1 MDSGTAIRAAQMFE
15 ALMLAPVLRPMISGA
30 GLLGDYELDMLAR
43 DIAERDGT
51 FARLIAAGLAHQ

>member
-1 MDSGTAIRAAQMFE
+1 MFE
-15 ALMLAPVLRPMISGA
+15 ALMLAPILRPMISGA